1 MSTKIGRFE
10 ILSEIAKSESGCVY
24 KASDPESG
32 QTLALKTI
40 HLDAFGEHAEGLVQR
55 ILEEAESTKD
65 LSSPN
70 ITLVY
75 GAGEIDGQFCAAM
88 EYIQGNSIATMLA
101 RQEGF
106 SIWDLL
112 DMSRQVCQGLDH
124 AHQHNV
130 FHYSLEPSKVMVTWD
145 GTVKILSF
153 GISSTGYVAAGAS
166 GAPPSVLYYMS
177 PEQVRGQK
185 LAASSNLFTWGAML
199 YEMVTDQKA
208 FDGADAEEV
217 RQKIQEGMPTPPAQL
232 NPKIN
237 GVASEVIMK
246 ALAKDPAE
254 RYQSGRDMVN
264 DLEKCR
270 EASSKTAKKAPEP
283 PPGAAVPDKRRGAA
297 ASKFAAGPAA
307 PREATA
313 PAAPKLEPKP
323 AQRKFSPP
331 APSLAD
337 ELETNWT
344 PPSAS
349 PAKPAA
355 KFVPEELPRKAAAAA
370 AGSNS
375 QAGGTTGTPARQLDP
390 SSQFVSAVVRA
401 SVGALDQQPA
411 NMSSAV
417 LDAPAVDQPK
427 IAVDPM
433 MAEGRGAAGGT
444 GVSFSDLEELPPLK
458 EVYVAPPPPKVETPP
473 EQAALPSIV
482 FRPREPEKPKIEP
495 REVAQKAIKE
505 IKGVPPKLL
514 LYSVAGAVTL
524 ILVIGTWVVWHA
536 HSQNTDE
543 DGGPMSPPAATTE
556 APGQPAAVGRAPQAA
571 APEPAQAAPQQP
583 EAPPE
588 EPVVEQRSSR
598 GSAPIAAKSRNA
610 KHKKG
615 TGPAPS
621 SIPGQLVIDST
632 PEGAQIQ
639 VDGRGDSNWVTPYT
653 IAGMAP
659 GSHTIVISKSG
670 FGQETRTADVTSANK
685 TSVLA
690 HLTPLSTIMAVTSDP
705 PGAAIFVD
713 SKDTLKVTP
722 SQITLEKGTHTILVR
737 KLGYLDETTAATAQP
752 GQTLHFAP
760 TLRALGN
767 ADEIKTVGK
776 FKKLFGGNGGQAS
789 MGKISIKTTPK
800 GAQIAVNRRLLEK
813 GSPVEFLL
821 NPGNYI
827 LDITLT
833 GYKPIQKVISVGPSG
848 NLAIEETL
856 APE

>member
-10 ILSEIAKSESGCVY
+10 ILSELAKSESGCVY

-40 HLDAFGEHAEGLVQR
+40 HLDAFGEHAEELVHR
-55 ILEEAESTKD
+55 ILKEAESTKD

-70 ITLVY
+70 ITPVY

-101 RQEGF
+101 RKEGF

-112 DMSRQVCQGLDH
+112 DISRQVCQGLDH

-130 FHYSLEPSKVMVTWD
+130 FHCSLEPSKVMVTWD

-153 GISSTGYVAAGAS
+153 GISSTGYVAAGAT

-185 LAASSNLFTWGAML
+185 LDARSNLFTWGAML

-208 FDGADAEEV
+208 FNGAAADEV
-217 RQKIQEGMPTPPAQL
+217 RQKILEVQPTPPAQL

-237 GVASEVIMK
+237 SVASEVIMK

-254 RYQSGRDMVN
+254 RYPSGREMVN

-270 EASSKTAKKAPEP
+270 EASGKAAQKAPESP
-283 PPGAAVPDKRRGAA
+283 KGAAVPDKVKAA
-297 ASKFAAGPAA
+297 AAAKFAASA
-307 PREATA
+307 PKQSAV

-323 AQRKFSPP
+323 AQLKFSAPP
-331 APSLAD
+331 PSLSD
-337 ELETNWT
+337 ELETSWA
-344 PPSAS
+344 PPSA
-349 PAKPAA
+349 PLARPAA
-355 KFVPEELPRKAAAAA
+355 KVAAQESRHQAAA
-370 AGSNS
+370 AGWNS
-375 QAGGTTGTPARQLDP
+375 QAGATTSAASGPSGRPLDP
-390 SSQFVSAVVRA
+390 SSQFVSAAERA

-411 NMSSAV
+411 NLSAV
-417 LDAPAVDQPK
+417 LDEPAVEHPK

-433 MAEGRGAAGGT
+433 MAEGGGGSGRK
-444 GVSFSDLEELPPLK
+444 GVSFSDLEELPPLQ
-458 EVYVAPPPPKVETPP
+458 EVRVAPPPPKAETPT
-473 EQAALPSIV
+473 EQEQLPATV
-482 FRPREPEKPKIEP
+482 FRPREPEKPKIQP

-505 IKGVPPKLL
+505 IKGVPPKLM
-514 LYSVAGAVTL
+514 LYSVAGAVAL
-524 ILVIGTWVVWHA
+524 ILVIAVWVLWHA

-543 DGGPMSPPAATTE
+543 DGGPVSAPPASTQ
-556 APGQPAAVGRAPQAA
+556 APAQSAPAAPPPQASVPQPAQTVP
-571 APEPAQAAPQQP
+571 QP

-588 EPVVEQRSSR
+588 EPAVEERASRRSV
-598 GSAPIAAKSRNA
+598 PVAAKSRNA
-610 KHKKG
+610 KNKKG
-615 TGPAPS
+615 AAPAPAA
-621 SIPGQLVIDST
+621 IPGQLVVDST
-632 PEGAQIQ
+632 PEGAQVQI
-639 VDGRGDSNWVTPYT
+639 DGRGDPGWVTPYT

-670 FGQETRTADVTSANK
+670 FGQETRLADVTSANK
-685 TSVLA
+685 TFVSA
-690 HLTPLSTIMAVTSDP
+690 HLTALSTTMAVTSDP
-705 PGAAIFVD
+705 PGASIFVD

-737 KLGYLDETTAATAQP
+737 KAGYLDETTSATAQP
-752 GQTLHFAP
+752 GQSFRFAP

-767 ADEIKTVGK
+767 ADQIKTVGK